1 MPYQQPDFQLQP
13 GHLAGILWQSFA
25 QLQLSRG
32 SAWKKWVSEVGLEKG
47 YKTCVINFSD
57 SEESKVVPDW
67 HYGTDTDYYTQT

>member
-32 SAWKKWVSEVGLEKG
+32 IAWKKMALEVSLEKG
-47 YKTCVINFSD
+47 YKTCVINLSD
-57 SEESKVVPDW
+57 SEESKVVLDW
-67 HYGTDTDYYTQT
+67 HYRTDTGTQT